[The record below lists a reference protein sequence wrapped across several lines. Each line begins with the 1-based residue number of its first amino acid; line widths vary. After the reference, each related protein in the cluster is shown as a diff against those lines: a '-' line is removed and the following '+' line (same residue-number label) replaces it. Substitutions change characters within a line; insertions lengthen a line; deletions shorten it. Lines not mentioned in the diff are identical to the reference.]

1 MKLIRPICLSLLVL
15 GIQPAFAATADEGE
29 LMSDT
34 LKNYV
39 GYGAIV
45 FMLLLLVVVMLV
57 LLRTFKVLTIVIL
70 GKEAYEAAQAEEAA
84 VKAAKKQKESRSLI
98 AKVLSLKPLSQE
110 KELIMEHEYDGIQEL
125 NNPTP
130 AWFMWLFYL
139 TIGFAV
145 CYLLIYHVFGVGQL
159 QYAEYKTEMAVAAKE
174 KEAYLA
180 KSANRV
186 DENTVKLTADPAV
199 IASGQS
205 IFKQNCVPCH
215 GDHAQG
221 VVGPNLTDDFWL
233 HGGKINDLFKT
244 IKYGVTA
251 KGMPTWEKQLS
262 PKQISDVAN
271 YVKSLHGTHPAGAK
285 EPQGTKEDD
294 KDEVKAG
301 AKTAMLK

>member
-15 GIQPAFAATADEGE
+15 GVQPVLAATPDEGD
-29 LMSDT
+29 LTSSQ
-34 LKNYV
+34 LQNYA
-39 GYGAIV
+39 GYAAIV
-45 FMLLLLVVVMLV
+45 FMLLLLIVVMLV
-57 LLRTFKVLTIVIL
+57 LLRSFKVLTKVIL
-70 GKEAYEAAQAEEAA
+70 GPEAYEAAKAEEAA
-84 VKAAKKQKESRSLI
+84 LKTAKKKKESTVMEKL
-98 AKVLSLKPLSQE
+98 LSLKPLSHE
-110 KELIMEHEYDGIQEL
+110 KELIMAHEYDGIQEL

-130 AWFMWLFYL
+130 PWFMWLFYI

-145 CYLLIYHVFGVGQL
+145 CYLLVYHVFGIGQL

-271 YVKSLHGTHPAGAK
+271 YVKSLHDTHPAGAK
-285 EPQGTKEDD
+285 EPQGTREDD
-294 KDEVKAG
+294 KEEMKAG
-301 AKTAMLK
+301 AKTAMNGK